1 MPANRSS
8 RLWIPALLCA
18 VAPLAGQD
26 PVAPVM
32 PLPSQVTDSA
42 VARGRELFH
51 GSANCVACHGLEGIG
66 TDSGPALAQGVWL
79 HGSDSFE
86 GILNRVIHGLPKAWT
101 TRGVTMPMRGWAE
114 LTDAQARD
122 VAAYVWRLSHAWA
135 APAAPHPPS

>member
-1 MPANRSS
+1 MPAIRLSC
-8 RLWIPALLCA
+8 LWIPAALCA

-26 PVAPVM
+26 PTAPAKPV
-32 PLPSQVTDSA
+32 PPQVTDSA

-51 GSANCVACHGLEGIG
+51 GSANCVTCHGLEGIG

-135 APAAPHPPS
+135 TPAPPRPPS